1 MSRRNRYT
9 AKQKIEILREHLEN
23 RVPVSELA
31 ERYGVHPSQI
41 ARWKKRLFEGGPEI
55 FSRSAGPNGAENNRK
70 HKRLT
75 EKLKKAQEVITEL
88 TTENL
93 ELRKNYSGEI

>member
-1 MSRRNRYT
+1 MAYT
-9 AKQKIEILREHLEN
+9 PPRL
-23 RVPVSELA
+23 LA
-31 ERYGVHPSQI
+31 G
-41 ARWKKRLFEGGPEI
+41 KKRLFEGGLEI